1 MLTLHFNNTTLDV
14 QESDSSY
21 RYRSLMSKPQLVLKF
36 SLSEFVEIPVGAWC
50 EYQGVKYKLG
60 SPENIK
66 KNGTRNIEY
75 TLTLGTL
82 EDNMSLYKM
91 RNPVDKRLKWSMCAK
106 PHELV
111 EAIVWN
117 LNQRDGAGVWKVG
130 ECLDAAE
137 QTVEFNHTYVDAAL
151 QDVAN
156 KFETEWEINDYTI
169 SLHKVEYFK
178 DDPLPL
184 AYGKGNGFEPGVGRT
199 TQSDELPIKRL
210 YVQGG
215 DRNIDRSKYGSAE
228 LLLPKSHMLVYE
240 GRTYQSDAEGYSIE
254 RIDKVS
260 NAVKEDSLDCSEI
273 YPSREGTVSAVECID
288 AGKNFYD
295 IIDNSIP
302 ADLNFND
309 YVIEGE
315 TATIIFQKGMLA
327 GDDKQFEFKYNH
339 SERRFEL
346 VPQEIDGVTM
356 PNETFKP
363 AVGDTYAVFGIMLP
377 DAYICNN
384 ADKTGASWDM
394 FREAA
399 RKLYENED
407 QKFTFTG
414 TLQGLWAKK
423 NWLRVGGRLKVG
435 GYVLF
440 SDEQFAPDGLPIRI
454 TGIKEFLT
462 SPYAPVLEISNSVSG
477 KSVSSQLREIGQNEV
492 ATDNSIRNAVSY
504 TKRRFRDVRE
514 TMAMLEDS
522 ILDNF
527 TNSISPLTVQTM
539 MMLVGDESLQFRFV
553 ASKSDLTAASDGITY
568 DNAAKQLHIPHGFIQ
583 HMTLG
588 IGTISSSHADSEYKV
603 WEMNEYLSPYLDNG
617 DKKYYLYA
625 KVSRTDTAAKGD
637 FLLSDRA
644 IKMTDIA
651 GYYHLLVGILNSEYD
666 GERSYVSLYGFS
678 EVLPGRITTDKV
690 VSADGKNFMDFLNN
704 AFRIGNDKTYID
716 WNALIANVLSMRNAT
731 VQISNTAG
739 QTMIYFSGV
748 DGSGQLAKGN
758 ITWDKDGNLKAKG
771 GTFTNVKITGSLRNP
786 FSEANDS
793 FDVDYSD
800 NVVLLSSG
808 GGWMT
813 SYSLPWDLEQSGRRI
828 CIVNYRWGNTISSG
842 FASISAPAGKYFFE
856 NGISKSE
863 LQMSREVIEL
873 MGYGDN
879 KTFFGWIVLRR
890 INMMTTA
897 RYGRSLN
904 ILAQGIV
911 SGDSSGASISYKSF
925 DDGKLFV
932 SRLGEG
938 QYRVNVPSNWGLI
951 AGSYIVMATGK
962 GYSSGSSSAPI
973 KAAVIDLQSTFFDIN
988 PSDDESRNDG
998 SFIFQIINLN
1008 DWI

>member
-228 LLLPKSHMLVYE
+228 LLLPKSQTLVYE

-254 RIDKVS
+254 RIDKIS
-260 NAVKEDSLDCSEI
+260 DAVKEDSLDCSEI
-273 YPSREGTVSAVECID
+273 YPSREGTVSKVETMD
-288 AGKNFYD
+288 VGKNFYD

-302 ADLNFND
+302 AELNFND
-309 YVIEGE
+309 YIIEGE
-315 TATIIFQKGMLA
+315 TATISFQKGMLA

-363 AVGDTYAVFGIMLP
+363 AVGDTYAIFGIMLP

-384 ADKTGASWDM
+384 TDKTGASWDM

-407 QKFTFTG
+407 PKFTFTG

-440 SDEQFAPDGLPIRI
+440 TDEQFVPDGIAIRI
-454 TGIKEFLT
+454 TGIKEYLT

-522 ILDNF
+522 MLDNF
-527 TNSISPLTVQTM
+527 TNSINPLTVQTM

-553 ASKSDLTAASDGITY
+553 ASKTDLTAVNDGITY

-603 WEMNEYLSPYLDNG
+603 WEMSEYLSPYLDNG
-617 DKKYYLYA
+617 EKKYYLYA
-625 KVSRTDTAAKGD
+625 KVSRTDTTAKSD

-644 IKMTDIA
+644 IKMTDVA

-678 EVLPGRITTDKV
+678 EILPGRITTDKI
-690 VSADGKNFMDFLNN
+690 VSSDGKTYFDLLLGEIGGNIKFIASDGSLKDVADLERTDLDYLKEAFKDATTEIDGGVALSGFVGVRDALKNVIAALCGYNPTSEDDYPLIFAGAQQGNVEYYGWTSNSYTHIYTQSATPSNGDNCFDNKGSVVGTVTNIVGAQIFALSTTGETYQRNTGIDFTAKTPSAMEGNRAKFRVYKDGRCVSNYFETSGSYKTIYVPTYCPPLVFTTVLDVSENCYMDLTAGAQFGVLMETNDDYDGYNCSLYNSSRYPCAVVKGTKSSYTQVGVLSPGEMMDF
-704 AFRIGNDKTYID
+704 
-716 WNALIANVLSMRNAT
+716 V
-731 VQISNTAG
+731 
-739 QTMIYFSGV
+739 
-748 DGSGQLAKGN
+748 N
-758 ITWDKDGNLKAKG
+758 IKG
-771 GTFTNVKITGSLRNP
+771 GWVLKNFTR
-786 FSEANDS
+786 
-793 FDVDYSD
+793 YS
-800 NVVLLSSG
+800 
-808 GGWMT
+808 T
-813 SYSLPWDLEQSGRRI
+813 KE
-828 CIVNYRWGNTISSG
+828 
-842 FASISAPAGKYFFE
+842 
-856 NGISKSE
+856 
-863 LQMSREVIEL
+863 
-873 MGYGDN
+873 
-879 KTFFGWIVLRR
+879 
-890 INMMTTA
+890 
-897 RYGRSLN
+897 
-904 ILAQGIV
+904 
-911 SGDSSGASISYKSF
+911 
-925 DDGKLFV
+925 
-932 SRLGEG
+932 
-938 QYRVNVPSNWGLI
+938 
-951 AGSYIVMATGK
+951 
-962 GYSSGSSSAPI
+962 
-973 KAAVIDLQSTFFDIN
+973 
-988 PSDDESRNDG
+988 
-998 SFIFQIINLN
+998 
-1008 DWI
+1008 

>member
-178 DDPLPL
+178 DGPLPL

-228 LLLPKSHMLVYE
+228 LLLPKSQTLVYE
-240 GRTYQSDAEGYSIE
+240 GRIYQSDAEGYSIE

-260 NAVKEDSLDCSEI
+260 DAVKEDSLDCSEI
-273 YPSREGTVSAVECID
+273 YPSRVGTVSAVECID

-302 ADLNFND
+302 AELNFND

-356 PNETFKP
+356 PNETFSP
-363 AVGDTYAVFGIMLP
+363 AVGDTYAIFGIMLP
-377 DAYICNN
+377 DSYICNN
-384 ADKTGASWDM
+384 TDKTGASWDM

-407 QKFTFTG
+407 PKFTFTG

-440 SDEQFAPDGLPIRI
+440 TDEQFAPDGIPIRI

-522 ILDNF
+522 MLDNF
-527 TNSISPLTVQTM
+527 TNSINPLTVQTM

-553 ASKSDLTAASDGITY
+553 ASKTDLTAVGDGITY
-568 DNAAKQLHIPHGFIQ
+568 DNTAKQLHIPHGFIQ

-617 DKKYYLYA
+617 AKKYYLYA
-625 KVSRTDTAAKGD
+625 KVSRTDTTVKGD

-644 IKMTDIA
+644 IKMTDVA

-678 EVLPGRITTDKV
+678 EILPGRITTDKI
-690 VSADGKNFMDFLNN
+690 VSSDGKTYFDLLLGEIGGNIKFIASDGSLKDVADLERTDLDYLKEAFKDATTEIDGGVALSGFVGVRDALKNVIAALCGYNPTSEDDYPLIFAGAQQGNVEYYGWTSNSYTHIYTQSATPSNGDNCFDNKGSVVGTVTNIVGAQIFALSTTGETYQRNTGIDFTAKTPSAMEGNRAKFRVYKDGRCVSNYFETSGSYKTIYVPTYCPPLVFTTVLEVSENCYMDLTAGAQFGVLMETNDDYDGYNCSLYNSSRYPCTVVKGTKSSYTQVGALSPGEMMDF
-704 AFRIGNDKTYID
+704 
-716 WNALIANVLSMRNAT
+716 V
-731 VQISNTAG
+731 
-739 QTMIYFSGV
+739 
-748 DGSGQLAKGN
+748 N
-758 ITWDKDGNLKAKG
+758 IKG
-771 GTFTNVKITGSLRNP
+771 GWVLKNFTR
-786 FSEANDS
+786 
-793 FDVDYSD
+793 YS
-800 NVVLLSSG
+800 
-808 GGWMT
+808 T
-813 SYSLPWDLEQSGRRI
+813 KE
-828 CIVNYRWGNTISSG
+828 
-842 FASISAPAGKYFFE
+842 
-856 NGISKSE
+856 
-863 LQMSREVIEL
+863 
-873 MGYGDN
+873 
-879 KTFFGWIVLRR
+879 
-890 INMMTTA
+890 
-897 RYGRSLN
+897 
-904 ILAQGIV
+904 
-911 SGDSSGASISYKSF
+911 
-925 DDGKLFV
+925 
-932 SRLGEG
+932 
-938 QYRVNVPSNWGLI
+938 
-951 AGSYIVMATGK
+951 
-962 GYSSGSSSAPI
+962 
-973 KAAVIDLQSTFFDIN
+973 
-988 PSDDESRNDG
+988 
-998 SFIFQIINLN
+998 
-1008 DWI
+1008 

>member
-36 SLSEFVEIPVGAWC
+36 SLDQFVEIPVGAWC
-50 EYQGVKYKLG
+50 EYMGVKYTLG

-106 PHELV
+106 PHEFI

-130 ECLDAAE
+130 VCLDAAE

-151 QDVAN
+151 QDIAN
-156 KFETEWEINDYTI
+156 KFETEWEIDGYTI

-199 TQSDELPIKRL
+199 TQSDEQPIKRL

-228 LLLPKSHMLVYE
+228 LLLPKSQTLVYE
-240 GRTYQSDAEGYSIE
+240 GRTYGSDADGYSIE

-260 NAVKEDSLDCSEI
+260 DAVKEDSLDCSEI

-295 IIDNSIP
+295 IIDKSIP

-309 YVIEGE
+309 YIIEGE

-327 GDDKQFEFKYNH
+327 GNDRTFEFKYNH

-346 VPQEIDGVTM
+346 VPQEIDGITM

-363 AVGDTYAVFGIMLP
+363 AVGDTYAIFGIMLP

-414 TLQGLWAKK
+414 SLQKLWAKK

-440 SDEQFAPDGLPIRI
+440 SDEQFAPDGIAIRI

-462 SPYAPVLEISNSVSG
+462 SPYSPTLEISNSVSG
-477 KSVSSQLREIGQNEV
+477 KSLSSKLREIDQNEI
-492 ATDNSIRNAVSY
+492 ATDNSIRNALSF
-504 TKRRFRDVRE
+504 TKRRFRDVKE
-514 TMAMLEDS
+514 TMAMLES
-522 ILDNF
+522 SMLDGF
-527 TNSISPLTVQTM
+527 GESISPLTVQTM

-553 ASKSDLTAASDGITY
+553 ASKTDLSVVSDGITY
-568 DNAAKQLHIPHGFIQ
+568 DSEAKQLHIPHGFIQ

-588 IGTISSSHADSEYKV
+588 INTISSSHADTEYKI
-603 WEMNEYLSPYLDNG
+603 WEMNEYLSPYLDKG
-617 DKKYYLYA
+617 EKKYYLYA
-625 KVSRTDTAAKGD
+625 KVSRSNTEAKGD

-644 IKMTDIA
+644 IKMTDVA
-651 GYYHLLVGILNSEYD
+651 GYYHLLIGILNSEYD
-666 GERSYVSLYGFS
+666 GERSYVSLYGFT
-678 EVLPGRITTDKV
+678 EILPGRITTDKI
-690 VSADGKNFMDFLNN
+690 VSADGKSFIDLLKN
-704 AFRIGNDKTYID
+704 AVRIGKDGIYID
-716 WNALIANVLSMRNAT
+716 WNNEELATLIMSNATIKERLKVIGEALIA
-731 VQISNTAG
+731 G
-739 QTMIYFSGV
+739 FYFSDEV
-748 DGSGQLAKGN
+748 IKSTMKSGNDPAMYLNGKTGK
-758 ITWDKDGNLKAKG
+758 IHLKSTSTG
-771 GTFTNVKITGSLRNP
+771 G
-786 FSEANDS
+786 
-793 FDVDYSD
+793 DYSLD
-800 NVVLLSSG
+800 
-808 GGWMT
+808 
-813 SYSLPWDLEQSGRRI
+813 
-828 CIVNYRWGNTISSG
+828 
-842 FASISAPAGKYFFE
+842 
-856 NGISKSE
+856 
-863 LQMSREVIEL
+863 
-873 MGYGDN
+873 
-879 KTFFGWIVLRR
+879 
-890 INMMTTA
+890 
-897 RYGRSLN
+897 
-904 ILAQGIV
+904 
-911 SGDSSGASISYKSF
+911 
-925 DDGKLFV
+925 
-932 SRLGEG
+932 
-938 QYRVNVPSNWGLI
+938 
-951 AGSYIVMATGK
+951 
-962 GYSSGSSSAPI
+962 
-973 KAAVIDLQSTFFDIN
+973 
-988 PSDDESRNDG
+988 NDG
-998 SFIFQIINLN
+998 SEIDIDASAGEVSARNRNGVAYLSASGVFCNNAKTNALPASTGYTHYGAVVGLGLGDVNNDWEFDKESTIIAGVYGRASNSGNAPAYGGYFWDLLAAGLIFRPKYIGDAGTYYLSDGYTQCLGLSNSGKTATVYLPTGEMEGKVIFAKSIGQGGMRFRARSGQFIFDDISANDYYDVPEGWEAKFTFATFYLN
-1008 DWI
+1008 SVKKEAWLVSRWKF

>member
-228 LLLPKSHMLVYE
+228 LLLPKSQTLVYE

-254 RIDKVS
+254 RIDKIS
-260 NAVKEDSLDCSEI
+260 DAVKEDSLDCSEI
-273 YPSREGTVSAVECID
+273 YPSREGTVSKVETMD
-288 AGKNFYD
+288 VGKNFYD

-302 ADLNFND
+302 AELNFND
-309 YVIEGE
+309 YIIEGE
-315 TATIIFQKGMLA
+315 TATISFQKGMLA

-363 AVGDTYAVFGIMLP
+363 AVGDTYAIFGIMLP

-384 ADKTGASWDM
+384 TDKTGASWDM

-407 QKFTFTG
+407 PKFTFTG

-440 SDEQFAPDGLPIRI
+440 TDEQFVPDGIAIRI
-454 TGIKEFLT
+454 TGIKEYLT

-522 ILDNF
+522 MLDNF
-527 TNSISPLTVQTM
+527 TNSINPLTVQTM
-539 MMLVGDESLQFRFV
+539 MMLIGDESLQFRFV
-553 ASKSDLTAASDGITY
+553 ASKTDLTAVGDGITY
-568 DNAAKQLHIPHGFIQ
+568 DNTAKQLHIPHGFIQ

-617 DKKYYLYA
+617 AKKYYLYA
-625 KVSRTDTAAKGD
+625 KVSRTDTTVKGD

-644 IKMTDIA
+644 IKMTDVA

-678 EVLPGRITTDKV
+678 EILPGRITTDKI
-690 VSADGKNFMDFLNN
+690 VSSDGKTYFDLLLGEIGGNIKFIASDGSLKDVADLERTDLDYLKEAFKDATTEIDGGVALSGFVGVRDALKNVIAALCGYNPTSEDDYPLIFAGAQQGNVEYYGWTSNSYTHIYTQSATPSNGDNCFDNKGSVVGTVTNIVGAQIFALSTTGETYQRNTGIDFTAKTPSAMEGNRAKFRVYKDGRCVSNYFETSGSYKTIYVPTDCPPLVFTTVLEVSENCYMDLTAGAQFGVLMETNDDYDGYNCSLYNSSRYPCMVVKGTKSSYTQVGALSPGEMMDF
-704 AFRIGNDKTYID
+704 
-716 WNALIANVLSMRNAT
+716 V
-731 VQISNTAG
+731 
-739 QTMIYFSGV
+739 
-748 DGSGQLAKGN
+748 N
-758 ITWDKDGNLKAKG
+758 IKG
-771 GTFTNVKITGSLRNP
+771 GWVLKNFTR
-786 FSEANDS
+786 
-793 FDVDYSD
+793 YS
-800 NVVLLSSG
+800 
-808 GGWMT
+808 T
-813 SYSLPWDLEQSGRRI
+813 KE
-828 CIVNYRWGNTISSG
+828 
-842 FASISAPAGKYFFE
+842 
-856 NGISKSE
+856 
-863 LQMSREVIEL
+863 
-873 MGYGDN
+873 
-879 KTFFGWIVLRR
+879 
-890 INMMTTA
+890 
-897 RYGRSLN
+897 
-904 ILAQGIV
+904 
-911 SGDSSGASISYKSF
+911 
-925 DDGKLFV
+925 
-932 SRLGEG
+932 
-938 QYRVNVPSNWGLI
+938 
-951 AGSYIVMATGK
+951 
-962 GYSSGSSSAPI
+962 
-973 KAAVIDLQSTFFDIN
+973 
-988 PSDDESRNDG
+988 
-998 SFIFQIINLN
+998 
-1008 DWI
+1008 

>member
-178 DDPLPL
+178 NDPLSL

-228 LLLPKSHMLVYE
+228 LLLPKSQTLVYE
-240 GRTYQSDAEGYSIE
+240 GRTYRSDAEGYSIE

-260 NAVKEDSLDCSEI
+260 EAVKEDSLDCSEI
-273 YPSREGTVSAVECID
+273 YPSRVGTVSAVECID

-302 ADLNFND
+302 AELNFND

-315 TATIIFQKGMLA
+315 TATISFQKGMLA

-377 DAYICNN
+377 DSYICNN

-440 SDEQFAPDGLPIRI
+440 TDEQFAPDGIPIRI
-454 TGIKEFLT
+454 TGIKDFLT

-504 TKRRFRDVRE
+504 TKRRFRDVKE

-522 ILDNF
+522 MLDNF
-527 TNSISPLTVQTM
+527 TNSINPLTVQTM

-553 ASKSDLTAASDGITY
+553 ASKTNLTAVGDGITY
-568 DNAAKQLHIPHGFIQ
+568 DNTAKQLHIPHGFIQ

-617 DKKYYLYA
+617 AKKYYLYA
-625 KVSRTDTAAKGD
+625 KVSRTDTTVKGD

-644 IKMTDIA
+644 IKMTDVA

-678 EVLPGRITTDKV
+678 EILPGRITTDKI
-690 VSADGKNFMDFLNN
+690 VSSDGKTYFDLLLGEIGGNIKFIASDGSLKDVADLERTDLDYLKEAFKDATTEIDGGVALSGFVGVRDALKNVIAALCGYNPTSEDDYPLIFAGAQQGNVEYYGWTSNSYTHIYTQSATPSNGDNCFDNKGSVVGTVTNIVGAQIFALSTTGETYQRNTGIDFTAKTPSAMEGNRAKFRVYKDGRCVSNYFETSGSYKTIYVPTYCPPLVFTTVLEVSENCYMDL
-704 AFRIGNDKTYID
+704 
-716 WNALIANVLSMRNAT
+716 
-731 VQISNTAG
+731 TAG
-739 QTMIYFSGV
+739 AQFGV
-748 DGSGQLAKGN
+748 LMETNDDYDGYNCSLYNSSRYPCTVVKGTKSSYTQVGALSPGEMMDLVN
-758 ITWDKDGNLKAKG
+758 IKG
-771 GTFTNVKITGSLRNP
+771 GWVLKNFTR
-786 FSEANDS
+786 
-793 FDVDYSD
+793 YS
-800 NVVLLSSG
+800 
-808 GGWMT
+808 T
-813 SYSLPWDLEQSGRRI
+813 KE
-828 CIVNYRWGNTISSG
+828 
-842 FASISAPAGKYFFE
+842 
-856 NGISKSE
+856 
-863 LQMSREVIEL
+863 
-873 MGYGDN
+873 
-879 KTFFGWIVLRR
+879 
-890 INMMTTA
+890 
-897 RYGRSLN
+897 
-904 ILAQGIV
+904 
-911 SGDSSGASISYKSF
+911 
-925 DDGKLFV
+925 
-932 SRLGEG
+932 
-938 QYRVNVPSNWGLI
+938 
-951 AGSYIVMATGK
+951 
-962 GYSSGSSSAPI
+962 
-973 KAAVIDLQSTFFDIN
+973 
-988 PSDDESRNDG
+988 
-998 SFIFQIINLN
+998 
-1008 DWI
+1008 

>member
-228 LLLPKSHMLVYE
+228 LLLPKSQTLVYE
-240 GRTYQSDAEGYSIE
+240 GRIYQSDAEGYSIE

-260 NAVKEDSLDCSEI
+260 DAVKEDSLDCSEI
-273 YPSREGTVSAVECID
+273 YPSRVGTVSAVECID

-302 ADLNFND
+302 AELNFND

-346 VPQEIDGVTM
+346 VPQKIDGVTM
-356 PNETFKP
+356 PNETFSP
-363 AVGDTYAVFGIMLP
+363 AVGDTYAIFGIMLP
-377 DAYICNN
+377 DSYICNN
-384 ADKTGASWDM
+384 TDKTGASWDM

-407 QKFTFTG
+407 PKFTFTG

-440 SDEQFAPDGLPIRI
+440 TDEQFAPDGIPIRI

-522 ILDNF
+522 MLDNF
-527 TNSISPLTVQTM
+527 TNSINPLTVQTM

-553 ASKSDLTAASDGITY
+553 ASKTDLTAVGDGITY
-568 DNAAKQLHIPHGFIQ
+568 DNTAKQLHIPHGFIQ

-617 DKKYYLYA
+617 AKKYYLYA
-625 KVSRTDTAAKGD
+625 KVSRTDTTVKGD

-644 IKMTDIA
+644 IKMTDVA

-678 EVLPGRITTDKV
+678 EILPGRITTDKI
-690 VSADGKNFMDFLNN
+690 VSSDGKTYFDLLLGEIGGNIKFIASDGSLKDVADLERTDLDYLKEAFKDATTEIDGGVALSGFVGVRDALKNVIAALCGYNPTSEDDYPLIFAGARQGNVEYYGWTSNSYTHIYTQSATPSNGDNCFDNKGSVVGTVTNIVGAQIFALSTTGETYQRNTGIDFTAKTPSAMEGNRAKFRVYKDGRCVSNYFETSGSYKTIYVPTYCPPLVFTTVLEVSENCYMDLTAGAQFGVLMETNDDYDGYNCSLYNSSRYPCTVVKGTKSSYTQVGALSPGEMMDF
-704 AFRIGNDKTYID
+704 
-716 WNALIANVLSMRNAT
+716 V
-731 VQISNTAG
+731 
-739 QTMIYFSGV
+739 
-748 DGSGQLAKGN
+748 N
-758 ITWDKDGNLKAKG
+758 IKG
-771 GTFTNVKITGSLRNP
+771 GWVLKNFTR
-786 FSEANDS
+786 
-793 FDVDYSD
+793 YS
-800 NVVLLSSG
+800 
-808 GGWMT
+808 T
-813 SYSLPWDLEQSGRRI
+813 KE
-828 CIVNYRWGNTISSG
+828 
-842 FASISAPAGKYFFE
+842 
-856 NGISKSE
+856 
-863 LQMSREVIEL
+863 
-873 MGYGDN
+873 
-879 KTFFGWIVLRR
+879 
-890 INMMTTA
+890 
-897 RYGRSLN
+897 
-904 ILAQGIV
+904 
-911 SGDSSGASISYKSF
+911 
-925 DDGKLFV
+925 
-932 SRLGEG
+932 
-938 QYRVNVPSNWGLI
+938 
-951 AGSYIVMATGK
+951 
-962 GYSSGSSSAPI
+962 
-973 KAAVIDLQSTFFDIN
+973 
-988 PSDDESRNDG
+988 
-998 SFIFQIINLN
+998 
-1008 DWI
+1008 

>member
-228 LLLPKSHMLVYE
+228 LLLPKSQTLVYE
-240 GRTYQSDAEGYSIE
+240 GRIYQSDAEGYSIE

-260 NAVKEDSLDCSEI
+260 DAVKEDSLDCSEI
-273 YPSREGTVSAVECID
+273 YPSRVGTVSAVECID

-302 ADLNFND
+302 AELNFND

-356 PNETFKP
+356 PNETFSP
-363 AVGDTYAVFGIMLP
+363 AVGDTYAIFGIMLP
-377 DAYICNN
+377 DSYICNN
-384 ADKTGASWDM
+384 TDKTGASWDM

-440 SDEQFAPDGLPIRI
+440 TDEQFAPDGIPIRI

-504 TKRRFRDVRE
+504 TKRRFRDVKE

-522 ILDNF
+522 MLDNF
-527 TNSISPLTVQTM
+527 TNSINPLTVQTM

-553 ASKSDLTAASDGITY
+553 ASKTDLTAVGDGITY
-568 DNAAKQLHIPHGFIQ
+568 DNTAKQLHIPHGFIQ

-617 DKKYYLYA
+617 AKKYYLYA
-625 KVSRTDTAAKGD
+625 KVSRTDTTVKGD

-644 IKMTDIA
+644 IKMTDVA

-678 EVLPGRITTDKV
+678 EILPGRITTDKI
-690 VSADGKNFMDFLNN
+690 VSSDGKTYFDLLLGEIGGNIKFIASDGSLKDVADLERTDLDYLKEAFKDATTEIDGGVALSGFVGVRDALKNVIAALCGYNPTSEDDYPLIFAGAQQGNVEYYGWTSNIYTHIYTQSATPSNGDNCFDNKGSVVGTVTNIVGAQIFALSTTGETYQRNTGIDFTAKTPSAMEGNRAKFRVYKDGRCVSNYFETSGSYKTIYVPTYCPPLVFTTVLEVSENCYMGLTSGAHFGVLMETNDDYDGYNCSLYNSSRYPCTVVKGTKSSYTQVGALSPGEMMDF
-704 AFRIGNDKTYID
+704 
-716 WNALIANVLSMRNAT
+716 V
-731 VQISNTAG
+731 
-739 QTMIYFSGV
+739 
-748 DGSGQLAKGN
+748 N
-758 ITWDKDGNLKAKG
+758 IKG
-771 GTFTNVKITGSLRNP
+771 GWVLKNFTR
-786 FSEANDS
+786 
-793 FDVDYSD
+793 YS
-800 NVVLLSSG
+800 
-808 GGWMT
+808 T
-813 SYSLPWDLEQSGRRI
+813 KE
-828 CIVNYRWGNTISSG
+828 
-842 FASISAPAGKYFFE
+842 
-856 NGISKSE
+856 
-863 LQMSREVIEL
+863 
-873 MGYGDN
+873 
-879 KTFFGWIVLRR
+879 
-890 INMMTTA
+890 
-897 RYGRSLN
+897 
-904 ILAQGIV
+904 
-911 SGDSSGASISYKSF
+911 
-925 DDGKLFV
+925 
-932 SRLGEG
+932 
-938 QYRVNVPSNWGLI
+938 
-951 AGSYIVMATGK
+951 
-962 GYSSGSSSAPI
+962 
-973 KAAVIDLQSTFFDIN
+973 
-988 PSDDESRNDG
+988 
-998 SFIFQIINLN
+998 
-1008 DWI
+1008 

>member
-228 LLLPKSHMLVYE
+228 LLLPKSQTLVYE
-240 GRTYQSDAEGYSIE
+240 GRIYQSDAEGYSIE

-260 NAVKEDSLDCSEI
+260 DAVKEDSLDCSEI
-273 YPSREGTVSAVECID
+273 YPSRVGTVSAVECID

-302 ADLNFND
+302 AELNFND

-356 PNETFKP
+356 PNETFSP
-363 AVGDTYAVFGIMLP
+363 AVGDTYAIFGIMLP
-377 DAYICNN
+377 DSYICNN
-384 ADKTGASWDM
+384 TDKTGASWDM

-407 QKFTFTG
+407 PKFTFTG

-440 SDEQFAPDGLPIRI
+440 TDEQFAPDGIPIRI

-522 ILDNF
+522 MLDNF
-527 TNSISPLTVQTM
+527 TNSINPLTVQTM

-553 ASKSDLTAASDGITY
+553 ASKTDLTAVGDSITY
-568 DNAAKQLHIPHGFIQ
+568 DNTAKQLHIPHGFIQ

-617 DKKYYLYA
+617 AKKYYLYA
-625 KVSRTDTAAKGD
+625 KVSRTDTTVKGD

-644 IKMTDIA
+644 IKMTDVA

-678 EVLPGRITTDKV
+678 EILPGRITTDKI
-690 VSADGKNFMDFLNN
+690 VSSDGKTYFDLLLGEIGGNIKFIASDGSLKDVADLERTDLDYLKEAFKDATTEIDGGVALSGFVGVRDALKNVIAALCGYNPTSEDDYPLIFAGAQQGNVEYYGWTSNSYTHIYTQSATPSNGDNCFDNKGSVVGTVTNIVGAQIFALSTTGETYQRNTGIDFTAKTPSAMEGNRAKFRVYKDGRCVSNYFETSGSYKTIYVPTYCPPLVFTTVLEVSENCYMDLTSGAQFGVLMETNDDYDGYNCSLYNSSRYPCTVVKGTKSSYTQVGALSPGEMMDF
-704 AFRIGNDKTYID
+704 
-716 WNALIANVLSMRNAT
+716 V
-731 VQISNTAG
+731 
-739 QTMIYFSGV
+739 
-748 DGSGQLAKGN
+748 N
-758 ITWDKDGNLKAKG
+758 IKG
-771 GTFTNVKITGSLRNP
+771 GWVLKNFTR
-786 FSEANDS
+786 
-793 FDVDYSD
+793 YS
-800 NVVLLSSG
+800 
-808 GGWMT
+808 T
-813 SYSLPWDLEQSGRRI
+813 KE
-828 CIVNYRWGNTISSG
+828 
-842 FASISAPAGKYFFE
+842 
-856 NGISKSE
+856 
-863 LQMSREVIEL
+863 
-873 MGYGDN
+873 
-879 KTFFGWIVLRR
+879 
-890 INMMTTA
+890 
-897 RYGRSLN
+897 
-904 ILAQGIV
+904 
-911 SGDSSGASISYKSF
+911 
-925 DDGKLFV
+925 
-932 SRLGEG
+932 
-938 QYRVNVPSNWGLI
+938 
-951 AGSYIVMATGK
+951 
-962 GYSSGSSSAPI
+962 
-973 KAAVIDLQSTFFDIN
+973 
-988 PSDDESRNDG
+988 
-998 SFIFQIINLN
+998 
-1008 DWI
+1008 

>member
-228 LLLPKSHMLVYE
+228 LLLPKSQTLVYE

-254 RIDKVS
+254 RIDKIS
-260 NAVKEDSLDCSEI
+260 DAVKEDSLDCSEI
-273 YPSREGTVSAVECID
+273 YPSREGTVSKVETMD
-288 AGKNFYD
+288 VGKNFYD

-302 ADLNFND
+302 AELNFND
-309 YVIEGE
+309 YIIEGE
-315 TATIIFQKGMLA
+315 TATISFQKGMLA

-363 AVGDTYAVFGIMLP
+363 AVGDTYAIFGIMLP

-384 ADKTGASWDM
+384 TDKTGASWDM

-407 QKFTFTG
+407 PKFTFTG

-440 SDEQFAPDGLPIRI
+440 TDEQFVPDGIAIRI
-454 TGIKEFLT
+454 TGIKEYLT

-522 ILDNF
+522 MLDNF
-527 TNSISPLTVQTM
+527 TNSINPLTVQTM

-553 ASKSDLTAASDGITY
+553 ASKTDLTAVNDGITY

-617 DKKYYLYA
+617 AKKYYLYA
-625 KVSRTDTAAKGD
+625 KVSRTDTAVKGD

-644 IKMTDIA
+644 IKMNDVA

-678 EVLPGRITTDKV
+678 EILPGRITTDKI
-690 VSADGKNFMDFLNN
+690 VSSDGKTYFDLLLGEIGGNIKFIASDGSLKDVADLERTDLGYLKEAFKDATTEIDGGVALSGFVGVRDALKNVIAALCGYNPTSEDDYPLIFAGAQQGNVEYYGWTSNSYTHIYTQSATPSNGDNCFDNKGSVVGTVTNIVGAQIFALSTTGETYQRNTGIDFTAKTPSAMEGNRAKFRVYKDGRCVSNYFETSGSYKTIYVPTYCPPLVFTTVLEVSENCYMDLTAGAQFGVLMET
-704 AFRIGNDKTYID
+704 NDDYDGYNCSLYNSSRYPCTVVKGTKSSYTQVG
-716 WNALIANVLSMRNAT
+716 VLSPGEMMDL
-731 VQISNTAG
+731 V
-739 QTMIYFSGV
+739 
-748 DGSGQLAKGN
+748 N
-758 ITWDKDGNLKAKG
+758 IKG
-771 GTFTNVKITGSLRNP
+771 GWVLKNFTR
-786 FSEANDS
+786 
-793 FDVDYSD
+793 YS
-800 NVVLLSSG
+800 
-808 GGWMT
+808 T
-813 SYSLPWDLEQSGRRI
+813 KE
-828 CIVNYRWGNTISSG
+828 
-842 FASISAPAGKYFFE
+842 
-856 NGISKSE
+856 
-863 LQMSREVIEL
+863 
-873 MGYGDN
+873 
-879 KTFFGWIVLRR
+879 
-890 INMMTTA
+890 
-897 RYGRSLN
+897 
-904 ILAQGIV
+904 
-911 SGDSSGASISYKSF
+911 
-925 DDGKLFV
+925 
-932 SRLGEG
+932 
-938 QYRVNVPSNWGLI
+938 
-951 AGSYIVMATGK
+951 
-962 GYSSGSSSAPI
+962 
-973 KAAVIDLQSTFFDIN
+973 
-988 PSDDESRNDG
+988 
-998 SFIFQIINLN
+998 
-1008 DWI
+1008 

>member
-50 EYQGVKYKLG
+50 EYQGVTYKLG

-228 LLLPKSHMLVYE
+228 LLLPKSQMLVYE

-260 NAVKEDSLDCSEI
+260 DAVKEDSLDCSEI

-384 ADKTGASWDM
+384 VDKTGASWDM

-440 SDEQFAPDGLPIRI
+440 TDEQFAPDGLPIRI

-522 ILDNF
+522 MLDNF

-553 ASKSDLTAASDGITY
+553 ASKTDLTAVSDGITY

-617 DKKYYLYA
+617 EKKYYLYA

-644 IKMTDIA
+644 IKITDVA
-651 GYYHLLVGILNSEYD
+651 GYYHLLIGILNSEYD

-678 EVLPGRITTDKV
+678 EILPGRITTDKI
-690 VSADGKNFMDFLNN
+690 VSTDGKTYFDLLLGEIGGNIKFIASDGSLKDVAELERTDLDYLKEAFKDATTEIDGGVALSGFVGVRDALRNVVAALAGYNPTSEDDYPLIFAGATPGSVEYYGWTSDNYTHVYTKSATPSNGDSCFDNQGAIMGTVTNIAGAQIFALSTTGETYQRNTGIDF
-704 AFRIGNDKTYID
+704 
-716 WNALIANVLSMRNAT
+716 T
-731 VQISNTAG
+731 VQTPSSMEGNR
-739 QTMIYFSGV
+739 
-748 DGSGQLAKGN
+748 AKYRVY
-758 ITWDKDGNLKAKG
+758 KDGRCVADYFETSGSYKTKY
-771 GTFTNVKITGSLRNP
+771 VITVCPPLVYTTVLEV
-786 FSEANDS
+786 SENCYMALQAGAQFGILMETDEDHDGYNCAL
-793 FDVDYSD
+793 Y
-800 NVVLLSSG
+800 N
-808 GGWMT
+808 
-813 SYSLPWDLEQSGRRI
+813 
-828 CIVNYRWGNTISSG
+828 ISSYPCTVIKG
-842 FASISAPAGKYFFE
+842 TKSSYTQV
-856 NGISKSE
+856 GILSPG
-863 LQMSREVIEL
+863 EL
-873 MGYGDN
+873 MEFVNIMGA
-879 KTFFGWIVLRR
+879 WVLK
-890 INMMTTA
+890 NFT
-897 RYGRSLN
+897 RYS
-904 ILAQGIV
+904 
-911 SGDSSGASISYKSF
+911 
-925 DDGKLFV
+925 
-932 SRLGEG
+932 
-938 QYRVNVPSNWGLI
+938 
-951 AGSYIVMATGK
+951 T
-962 GYSSGSSSAPI
+962 
-973 KAAVIDLQSTFFDIN
+973 KA
-988 PSDDESRNDG
+988 ES
-998 SFIFQIINLN
+998 
-1008 DWI
+1008 

>member
-228 LLLPKSHMLVYE
+228 LLLPKSQTLVYE
-240 GRTYQSDAEGYSIE
+240 GRIYQSDAEGYSIE

-260 NAVKEDSLDCSEI
+260 DAVKEDSLDCSEI
-273 YPSREGTVSAVECID
+273 YPSRVGTVSAVECID

-302 ADLNFND
+302 AELNFND

-356 PNETFKP
+356 PNETFSP
-363 AVGDTYAVFGIMLP
+363 AVGDTYAIFGIMLP
-377 DAYICNN
+377 DSYICNN
-384 ADKTGASWDM
+384 TDKTGASWDM

-440 SDEQFAPDGLPIRI
+440 TDEQFAPDGIPIRI

-504 TKRRFRDVRE
+504 TKRRFRDVKE

-522 ILDNF
+522 MLDNF
-527 TNSISPLTVQTM
+527 TNSINPLTVQTM

-553 ASKSDLTAASDGITY
+553 ASKTDLTAVGDGITY
-568 DNAAKQLHIPHGFIQ
+568 DNTAKQLHIPHGFIQ

-617 DKKYYLYA
+617 AKKYYLYA
-625 KVSRTDTAAKGD
+625 KVSRTDTTVKGD

-644 IKMTDIA
+644 IKMTDVA

-678 EVLPGRITTDKV
+678 EILPGRITTDKI
-690 VSADGKNFMDFLNN
+690 VSSDGKTYFDLLLGEIGGNIKFIASDGSLKDVADLERTDLDYLKEAFKDETTEIDGGVALSGFVGVRDALKNVIAALCGYNPTSEDDYPLIFAGAQQGNVEYYGWISNSYTHIYTQSATPSNGDNCFDNKGSVVGTVTNIVGAQIFALSTTGETYQRNTGIDFTAKTPSAMEGNRAKFRVYKDGRCVSNYFETSGSYKTIYVPTYCPPLVFTTVLEVSENCYMDLTSGAQFGVLMETNDDYDGYNCSLYNSSRYPCTVVKGTKSSYTQVGALSPGEMMDF
-704 AFRIGNDKTYID
+704 
-716 WNALIANVLSMRNAT
+716 V
-731 VQISNTAG
+731 
-739 QTMIYFSGV
+739 
-748 DGSGQLAKGN
+748 N
-758 ITWDKDGNLKAKG
+758 IKG
-771 GTFTNVKITGSLRNP
+771 GWVLKNFTR
-786 FSEANDS
+786 
-793 FDVDYSD
+793 YS
-800 NVVLLSSG
+800 
-808 GGWMT
+808 T
-813 SYSLPWDLEQSGRRI
+813 KE
-828 CIVNYRWGNTISSG
+828 
-842 FASISAPAGKYFFE
+842 
-856 NGISKSE
+856 
-863 LQMSREVIEL
+863 
-873 MGYGDN
+873 
-879 KTFFGWIVLRR
+879 
-890 INMMTTA
+890 
-897 RYGRSLN
+897 
-904 ILAQGIV
+904 
-911 SGDSSGASISYKSF
+911 
-925 DDGKLFV
+925 
-932 SRLGEG
+932 
-938 QYRVNVPSNWGLI
+938 
-951 AGSYIVMATGK
+951 
-962 GYSSGSSSAPI
+962 
-973 KAAVIDLQSTFFDIN
+973 
-988 PSDDESRNDG
+988 
-998 SFIFQIINLN
+998 
-1008 DWI
+1008 

>member
-151 QDVAN
+151 QDGAN

-228 LLLPKSHMLVYE
+228 LLLPKSQTLVYE
-240 GRTYQSDAEGYSIE
+240 GRIYQSDAEGYSIE

-260 NAVKEDSLDCSEI
+260 DAVKEDSLDCSEI
-273 YPSREGTVSAVECID
+273 YPSRVGTVSAVECID

-302 ADLNFND
+302 AELNFND

-346 VPQEIDGVTM
+346 VPQKIDGVTM
-356 PNETFKP
+356 PNETFSP
-363 AVGDTYAVFGIMLP
+363 AVGDTYAIFGIMLP
-377 DAYICNN
+377 DSYICNN
-384 ADKTGASWDM
+384 TDKTGASWDM

-407 QKFTFTG
+407 PKFTFTG

-440 SDEQFAPDGLPIRI
+440 TDEQFAPDGIPIRI

-522 ILDNF
+522 MLDNF
-527 TNSISPLTVQTM
+527 TNSINPLTVQTM

-553 ASKSDLTAASDGITY
+553 ASKTDLTAVGDGITY
-568 DNAAKQLHIPHGFIQ
+568 DNTAKQLHIPHGFIQ

-617 DKKYYLYA
+617 AKKYYLYA
-625 KVSRTDTAAKGD
+625 KVSRTDTTVKGD

-644 IKMTDIA
+644 IKMTDVA

-678 EVLPGRITTDKV
+678 EILPGRITTDKI
-690 VSADGKNFMDFLNN
+690 VSSDGKTYFDLLLGEIGGNIKFIASDGSLKDVADLERTDLDYLKEAFKDATTEIDGGVALSGFVGVRDALKNVIAALCGYNPTSEDDYPLIFAGARQGNVEYYGWTSNSYTHIYTQSATPSNGDNCFDNKGSVVGTVTNIVGAQIFALSTTGETYQRNTGIDFTAKTPSAMEGNRAKFRVYKDGRCVSNYFETSGSYKTIYVPTYCPPLVFTTVLEVSENCYMDLTAGAQFGVLMETNDDYDGYNCSLYNSSRYPCTVVKGTKSSYTQVGALSPGEMMDF
-704 AFRIGNDKTYID
+704 
-716 WNALIANVLSMRNAT
+716 V
-731 VQISNTAG
+731 
-739 QTMIYFSGV
+739 
-748 DGSGQLAKGN
+748 N
-758 ITWDKDGNLKAKG
+758 IKG
-771 GTFTNVKITGSLRNP
+771 GWVLKNFTR
-786 FSEANDS
+786 
-793 FDVDYSD
+793 YS
-800 NVVLLSSG
+800 
-808 GGWMT
+808 T
-813 SYSLPWDLEQSGRRI
+813 KE
-828 CIVNYRWGNTISSG
+828 
-842 FASISAPAGKYFFE
+842 
-856 NGISKSE
+856 
-863 LQMSREVIEL
+863 
-873 MGYGDN
+873 
-879 KTFFGWIVLRR
+879 
-890 INMMTTA
+890 
-897 RYGRSLN
+897 
-904 ILAQGIV
+904 
-911 SGDSSGASISYKSF
+911 
-925 DDGKLFV
+925 
-932 SRLGEG
+932 
-938 QYRVNVPSNWGLI
+938 
-951 AGSYIVMATGK
+951 
-962 GYSSGSSSAPI
+962 
-973 KAAVIDLQSTFFDIN
+973 
-988 PSDDESRNDG
+988 
-998 SFIFQIINLN
+998 
-1008 DWI
+1008 

>member
-228 LLLPKSHMLVYE
+228 LLLPKSQTLVYE
-240 GRTYQSDAEGYSIE
+240 GRIYQSDAEGYSIE

-260 NAVKEDSLDCSEI
+260 DAVKEDSLDCSEI
-273 YPSREGTVSAVECID
+273 YPSRVGTVSAVECID

-302 ADLNFND
+302 AELNFND

-356 PNETFKP
+356 PNETFSP
-363 AVGDTYAVFGIMLP
+363 AVGDTYAIFGIMLP
-377 DAYICNN
+377 DSYICNN
-384 ADKTGASWDM
+384 TDKTGASWDM

-440 SDEQFAPDGLPIRI
+440 TDEQFAPDGIPIRI

-504 TKRRFRDVRE
+504 TKRRFRDVKE

-522 ILDNF
+522 MLDNF
-527 TNSISPLTVQTM
+527 TNSINPLTVQTM

-553 ASKSDLTAASDGITY
+553 ASKTDLTAVGDGITY
-568 DNAAKQLHIPHGFIQ
+568 DNTAKQLHIPHGFIQ

-617 DKKYYLYA
+617 AKKYYLYA
-625 KVSRTDTAAKGD
+625 KVSRTDTAVKGD

-644 IKMTDIA
+644 IKMNDVA

-678 EVLPGRITTDKV
+678 EILPGRITTDKI
-690 VSADGKNFMDFLNN
+690 VSSDGKTYFDLLLGE
-704 AFRIGNDKTYID
+704 IGGNIKF
-716 WNALIANVLSMRNAT
+716 IAS
-731 VQISNTAG
+731 
-739 QTMIYFSGV
+739 
-748 DGSGQLAKGN
+748 DGSLKDVADLERTDLDYLKEAFKDATTEIDGGVALSGFVGVRDALKNVIAALCGYNPTSEDDYPLIFAGAQQGNVEYYGWTSNSYTHIYTQSATPSNGDNCFDNKGSVVGTVTNIVGAQIFALSTTGETYQRNTGIDFTAKTPSAMEGN
-758 ITWDKDGNLKAKG
+758 RAKFRVYKDGRCVSNYFETSGSYKTIYVPTYCPPLVFTTVLEVSENCYMDLTSGAQFGVLMETNDDYDGYNCSLYNSSRYPCTVVKGTKSSYTQVGALSPGEMMDLVNIKG
-771 GTFTNVKITGSLRNP
+771 GWVLKNFTR
-786 FSEANDS
+786 
-793 FDVDYSD
+793 YS
-800 NVVLLSSG
+800 
-808 GGWMT
+808 T
-813 SYSLPWDLEQSGRRI
+813 KE
-828 CIVNYRWGNTISSG
+828 
-842 FASISAPAGKYFFE
+842 
-856 NGISKSE
+856 
-863 LQMSREVIEL
+863 
-873 MGYGDN
+873 
-879 KTFFGWIVLRR
+879 
-890 INMMTTA
+890 
-897 RYGRSLN
+897 
-904 ILAQGIV
+904 
-911 SGDSSGASISYKSF
+911 
-925 DDGKLFV
+925 
-932 SRLGEG
+932 
-938 QYRVNVPSNWGLI
+938 
-951 AGSYIVMATGK
+951 
-962 GYSSGSSSAPI
+962 
-973 KAAVIDLQSTFFDIN
+973 
-988 PSDDESRNDG
+988 
-998 SFIFQIINLN
+998 
-1008 DWI
+1008 

>member
-228 LLLPKSHMLVYE
+228 LLLPKSQTLVYE
-240 GRTYQSDAEGYSIE
+240 GRIYQSDAEGYSIE

-260 NAVKEDSLDCSEI
+260 DAVKEDSLDCSEI
-273 YPSREGTVSAVECID
+273 YPSRVGTVSAVECID

-302 ADLNFND
+302 AELNFND

-356 PNETFKP
+356 PNETFSP
-363 AVGDTYAVFGIMLP
+363 AVGDTYAIFGIMLP
-377 DAYICNN
+377 DSYICNN
-384 ADKTGASWDM
+384 TDKTGASWDM

-440 SDEQFAPDGLPIRI
+440 TDEQFAPDGIPIRI

-504 TKRRFRDVRE
+504 TKRRFRDVKE

-522 ILDNF
+522 MLDNF
-527 TNSISPLTVQTM
+527 TNSINPLTVQTM

-553 ASKSDLTAASDGITY
+553 ASKTDLTAVGDGITY
-568 DNAAKQLHIPHGFIQ
+568 DNTAKQLHIPHGFIQ

-617 DKKYYLYA
+617 AKKYYLYA
-625 KVSRTDTAAKGD
+625 KVSRTDTTVKGD

-644 IKMTDIA
+644 IKMTDVA

-678 EVLPGRITTDKV
+678 EILPGRITTDKI
-690 VSADGKNFMDFLNN
+690 VSSDGKTYFDLLLGEIGGNIKFIASDGSLKDVADLERTDLDYLKEAFKDATTEIDGGVALSGFVGVRDALKNVIAALCGYNPTSEDDYPLIFAGAQQGNVEYYGWTSNSYTHIYTQSATPSNGDNCFDNKGSVVGTVTNIVGAQIFALSTTGETYQRNTGIDFTAKTPSAMEGNR
-704 AFRIGNDKTYID
+704 AKFRVYKDGRCVSNYFETSGSYKTIYTKT
-716 WNALIANVLSMRNAT
+716 NCPPSQFTTVLAVSENCYMALTAGAQFGVLMEANEDHNGYNCALYNSSSYPCTVVKGTKSSYTQVGVLSPGELMEFVN
-731 VQISNTAG
+731 
-739 QTMIYFSGV
+739 IYG
-748 DGSGQLAKGN
+748 
-758 ITWDKDGNLKAKG
+758 TW
-771 GTFTNVKITGSLRNP
+771 ILRNH
-786 FSEANDS
+786 AC
-793 FDVDYSD
+793 YS
-800 NVVLLSSG
+800 
-808 GGWMT
+808 T
-813 SYSLPWDLEQSGRRI
+813 
-828 CIVNYRWGNTISSG
+828 
-842 FASISAPAGKYFFE
+842 
-856 NGISKSE
+856 
-863 LQMSREVIEL
+863 
-873 MGYGDN
+873 
-879 KTFFGWIVLRR
+879 
-890 INMMTTA
+890 
-897 RYGRSLN
+897 
-904 ILAQGIV
+904 
-911 SGDSSGASISYKSF
+911 
-925 DDGKLFV
+925 
-932 SRLGEG
+932 
-938 QYRVNVPSNWGLI
+938 
-951 AGSYIVMATGK
+951 
-962 GYSSGSSSAPI
+962 
-973 KAAVIDLQSTFFDIN
+973 KA
-988 PSDDESRNDG
+988 ES
-998 SFIFQIINLN
+998 
-1008 DWI
+1008 

>member
-228 LLLPKSHMLVYE
+228 LLLPKSQTLVYE
-240 GRTYQSDAEGYSIE
+240 GRIYQSDAEGYSIE

-260 NAVKEDSLDCSEI
+260 DAVKEDSLDCSEI
-273 YPSREGTVSAVECID
+273 YPSRVGTVSAVECID

-302 ADLNFND
+302 AELNFND

-356 PNETFKP
+356 PNETFSP
-363 AVGDTYAVFGIMLP
+363 AVGDTYAIFGIMLP
-377 DAYICNN
+377 DSYICNN
-384 ADKTGASWDM
+384 TDKTGASWDM

-407 QKFTFTG
+407 PKFTFTG

-440 SDEQFAPDGLPIRI
+440 TDEQFAPDGIPIRI

-522 ILDNF
+522 MLDNF
-527 TNSISPLTVQTM
+527 TNSINPLTVQTM

-553 ASKSDLTAASDGITY
+553 ASKTDLTAVGDGITY
-568 DNAAKQLHIPHGFIQ
+568 DNTAKQLHIPHGFIQ

-617 DKKYYLYA
+617 AKKYYLYA
-625 KVSRTDTAAKGD
+625 KVSRTDTTVKGD

-644 IKMTDIA
+644 IKMTDVA

-678 EVLPGRITTDKV
+678 EILPGRITTDKI
-690 VSADGKNFMDFLNN
+690 VSSDGKTYFDLLLGEIGGNIKFIASDGSLKDVADLERTDLDYLKEAFKDATTEIDGGVALSGFVGVRDALKNVIAALCGYNPTSEDDYPLIFAGAQQGNVEYYGWTSNSYTHIYTQSATPSNGDNCFDNKGSVVGTVTNIVGAQIFALSTTGETYQRNTGIDFTAKTPSAMEGNRAKFRVYKDGRCVSNYFETSGSYKTIYVPTYCPPLVFTTVLEVSENCYMDLTAGAQFGVLMETNDDYDGYNCSLYNSSRYPCMVVKGTKSSYTQVGALSPGEMMDF
-704 AFRIGNDKTYID
+704 
-716 WNALIANVLSMRNAT
+716 V
-731 VQISNTAG
+731 
-739 QTMIYFSGV
+739 
-748 DGSGQLAKGN
+748 N
-758 ITWDKDGNLKAKG
+758 IKG
-771 GTFTNVKITGSLRNP
+771 GCVLKILT
-786 FSEANDS
+786 
-793 FDVDYSD
+793 
-800 NVVLLSSG
+800 
-808 GGWMT
+808 
-813 SYSLPWDLEQSGRRI
+813 
-828 CIVNYRWGNTISSG
+828 
-842 FASISAPAGKYFFE
+842 
-856 NGISKSE
+856 
-863 LQMSREVIEL
+863 
-873 MGYGDN
+873 
-879 KTFFGWIVLRR
+879 
-890 INMMTTA
+890 
-897 RYGRSLN
+897 
-904 ILAQGIV
+904 
-911 SGDSSGASISYKSF
+911 
-925 DDGKLFV
+925 
-932 SRLGEG
+932 
-938 QYRVNVPSNWGLI
+938 
-951 AGSYIVMATGK
+951 
-962 GYSSGSSSAPI
+962 
-973 KAAVIDLQSTFFDIN
+973 
-988 PSDDESRNDG
+988 
-998 SFIFQIINLN
+998 
-1008 DWI
+1008 

>member
-228 LLLPKSHMLVYE
+228 LLLPKSQTLVYE
-240 GRTYQSDAEGYSIE
+240 GRIYQSDAEGYSIE

-260 NAVKEDSLDCSEI
+260 DAVKEDSLDCSEI
-273 YPSREGTVSAVECID
+273 YPSRVGTVSAVECID

-302 ADLNFND
+302 AELNFND

-356 PNETFKP
+356 PNETFSP
-363 AVGDTYAVFGIMLP
+363 AVGDTYAIFGIMLP
-377 DAYICNN
+377 DSYICNN
-384 ADKTGASWDM
+384 TDKTGASWDM

-440 SDEQFAPDGLPIRI
+440 TDEQFAPDGIPIRI

-504 TKRRFRDVRE
+504 TKRRFRDVKE

-522 ILDNF
+522 MLDNF
-527 TNSISPLTVQTM
+527 TNSINPLTVQTM

-553 ASKSDLTAASDGITY
+553 ASKTDLTAVGDGITY
-568 DNAAKQLHIPHGFIQ
+568 DNTAKQLHIPHGFIQ

-617 DKKYYLYA
+617 ARKYYLYA
-625 KVSRTDTAAKGD
+625 KVSRTDTTVKGD

-644 IKMTDIA
+644 IKMTDVA

-678 EVLPGRITTDKV
+678 EILPGRITTDKI
-690 VSADGKNFMDFLNN
+690 VSSDGKTYFDLLLGEIGGNIKFIASDGSLKDVADLERTDLDYLKEAFKDATTEIDGGVALSGFVGVRDALKNVIAALCGYNPTSEDDYPLIFAGAQQGNVEYYGWTSNSYTHIYTQSATPSNGDNCFDNKGSVVGTVTNIVGAQIFALSTTGETYQRNTGIDFTAKTPSAMEGNRAKFRVYKDGRCVSNYFETSGSYKTIYVPTYCPPLVFTTVLEVSENCYMDLTSGAQFGVLMETNDDYDGYNCSLYNSSRYPCTVVKGTKSSYTQVGALSPGEMMDF
-704 AFRIGNDKTYID
+704 
-716 WNALIANVLSMRNAT
+716 V
-731 VQISNTAG
+731 
-739 QTMIYFSGV
+739 
-748 DGSGQLAKGN
+748 N
-758 ITWDKDGNLKAKG
+758 IKG
-771 GTFTNVKITGSLRNP
+771 GWVLKNFTR
-786 FSEANDS
+786 
-793 FDVDYSD
+793 YS
-800 NVVLLSSG
+800 
-808 GGWMT
+808 T
-813 SYSLPWDLEQSGRRI
+813 KE
-828 CIVNYRWGNTISSG
+828 
-842 FASISAPAGKYFFE
+842 
-856 NGISKSE
+856 
-863 LQMSREVIEL
+863 
-873 MGYGDN
+873 
-879 KTFFGWIVLRR
+879 
-890 INMMTTA
+890 
-897 RYGRSLN
+897 
-904 ILAQGIV
+904 
-911 SGDSSGASISYKSF
+911 
-925 DDGKLFV
+925 
-932 SRLGEG
+932 
-938 QYRVNVPSNWGLI
+938 
-951 AGSYIVMATGK
+951 
-962 GYSSGSSSAPI
+962 
-973 KAAVIDLQSTFFDIN
+973 
-988 PSDDESRNDG
+988 
-998 SFIFQIINLN
+998 
-1008 DWI
+1008 

>member
-228 LLLPKSHMLVYE
+228 LLLPKSQTLVYE
-240 GRTYQSDAEGYSIE
+240 GRIYQSDAEGYSIE

-260 NAVKEDSLDCSEI
+260 DAVKEDSLDCSEI
-273 YPSREGTVSAVECID
+273 YPSRVGTVSAVECID

-302 ADLNFND
+302 AELNFND

-356 PNETFKP
+356 PNETFSP
-363 AVGDTYAVFGIMLP
+363 AVGDTYAIFGIMLP
-377 DAYICNN
+377 DSYICNN
-384 ADKTGASWDM
+384 TDKTGASWDM

-407 QKFTFTG
+407 PKFTFTG

-440 SDEQFAPDGLPIRI
+440 TDEQFAPDGIPIRI

-492 ATDNSIRNAVSY
+492 ATDNAVSY

-522 ILDNF
+522 MLDNF
-527 TNSISPLTVQTM
+527 TNSINPLTVQTM

-553 ASKSDLTAASDGITY
+553 ASKTDLTAVGDGITY
-568 DNAAKQLHIPHGFIQ
+568 DNTAKQLHIPHGFIQ

-617 DKKYYLYA
+617 AKKYYLYA
-625 KVSRTDTAAKGD
+625 KVSRTDTTVKGD

-644 IKMTDIA
+644 IKMTDVA

-678 EVLPGRITTDKV
+678 EILPGRITTDKI
-690 VSADGKNFMDFLNN
+690 VSSDGKTYFDLLLGEIGGNIKFIASDGSLKDVADLERTDLDYLKEAFKDATTEIDGGVALSGFVGVRDALKNVIAALCGYNPTSEDDYPLIFAGAQQGNVEYYGWTSNSYTHIYTQSATPSNGDNCFDNKGSVVGTVTNIVGAQIFALSTTGETYQRNTGIDFTAKTPSAMEGNRAKFRVYKDGRCVSNYFETSGSYKTIYVPTYCPPLVFTTVLEVSENCYMDLTAGAQFGVLMETNDDYDGYNCSLYNSSRYPCMVVKGTKSSYTQVGALSPGEMMDF
-704 AFRIGNDKTYID
+704 
-716 WNALIANVLSMRNAT
+716 V
-731 VQISNTAG
+731 
-739 QTMIYFSGV
+739 
-748 DGSGQLAKGN
+748 N
-758 ITWDKDGNLKAKG
+758 IKG
-771 GTFTNVKITGSLRNP
+771 GWVLKNFTR
-786 FSEANDS
+786 
-793 FDVDYSD
+793 YS
-800 NVVLLSSG
+800 
-808 GGWMT
+808 T
-813 SYSLPWDLEQSGRRI
+813 KE
-828 CIVNYRWGNTISSG
+828 
-842 FASISAPAGKYFFE
+842 
-856 NGISKSE
+856 
-863 LQMSREVIEL
+863 
-873 MGYGDN
+873 
-879 KTFFGWIVLRR
+879 
-890 INMMTTA
+890 
-897 RYGRSLN
+897 
-904 ILAQGIV
+904 
-911 SGDSSGASISYKSF
+911 
-925 DDGKLFV
+925 
-932 SRLGEG
+932 
-938 QYRVNVPSNWGLI
+938 
-951 AGSYIVMATGK
+951 
-962 GYSSGSSSAPI
+962 
-973 KAAVIDLQSTFFDIN
+973 
-988 PSDDESRNDG
+988 
-998 SFIFQIINLN
+998 
-1008 DWI
+1008 

>member
-228 LLLPKSHMLVYE
+228 LLLPKSQMLVYE

-260 NAVKEDSLDCSEI
+260 DAVKEDSLDCSEI

-295 IIDNSIP
+295 IIDSSIP

-492 ATDNSIRNAVSY
+492 ATDNSIRYAVSY

-522 ILDNF
+522 MLDNF

-553 ASKSDLTAASDGITY
+553 ASKTDLTAVSDGITY

-603 WEMNEYLSPYLDNG
+603 WEMTEYLSPYLDNG

-704 AFRIGNDKTYID
+704 AFHIGNDKTYID

-973 KAAVIDLQSTFFDIN
+973 KAAVIDLQSTYFDIN
-988 PSDDESRNDG
+988 TSDDASRNDG

>member
-228 LLLPKSHMLVYE
+228 LLLPKSQTLVYE
-240 GRTYQSDAEGYSIE
+240 GRIYQSDAEGYSIE

-260 NAVKEDSLDCSEI
+260 DAVKEDSLDCSEI
-273 YPSREGTVSAVECID
+273 YPSRVGTVSAVECID

-302 ADLNFND
+302 AELNFND

-356 PNETFKP
+356 PNETFSP
-363 AVGDTYAVFGIMLP
+363 AVGDTYAIFGIMLP
-377 DAYICNN
+377 DSYICNN
-384 ADKTGASWDM
+384 TDKTGASWDM

-407 QKFTFTG
+407 PKFTFTG

-440 SDEQFAPDGLPIRI
+440 TDEQFAPDGIPIRI

-504 TKRRFRDVRE
+504 TKRRFRDVKE

-522 ILDNF
+522 MLDNF
-527 TNSISPLTVQTM
+527 TNSINPLTVQTM
-539 MMLVGDESLQFRFV
+539 MMLIGDESLQFRFV
-553 ASKSDLTAASDGITY
+553 ASKTDLTAVGDGITY
-568 DNAAKQLHIPHGFIQ
+568 DNTAKQLHIPHGFIQ

-617 DKKYYLYA
+617 AKKYYLYA
-625 KVSRTDTAAKGD
+625 KVSRTDTAVKGD

-644 IKMTDIA
+644 IKMNDVA

-678 EVLPGRITTDKV
+678 EILPGRITTDKI
-690 VSADGKNFMDFLNN
+690 VSSDGKTYFDLLLGEIGGNIKFIASDGSLKDVADLERTDLDYLKEAFKDATTEIDGGVALSGFVGVRDALKNVIAALCGYNPTSEDDYPLIFAGAQQGNVEYYGWTSNSYTHIYTQSATPSNGDNCFDNKGSVVGTVTNIVGAQIFALSTTGETYQRNTGIDFTAKTPSAMEGNRAKFRVYKDGRCVSNYFETSGSYKTIYVPTYCPPLVFTTVLEVSENCYMDLTAGAQFGVLMET
-704 AFRIGNDKTYID
+704 NDDYDGYNCSLYNSSRYPCTVVKGTKSSYTQVG
-716 WNALIANVLSMRNAT
+716 VLSPGEMMDL
-731 VQISNTAG
+731 V
-739 QTMIYFSGV
+739 
-748 DGSGQLAKGN
+748 N
-758 ITWDKDGNLKAKG
+758 IKG
-771 GTFTNVKITGSLRNP
+771 GWVLKNFTR
-786 FSEANDS
+786 
-793 FDVDYSD
+793 YS
-800 NVVLLSSG
+800 
-808 GGWMT
+808 T
-813 SYSLPWDLEQSGRRI
+813 KE
-828 CIVNYRWGNTISSG
+828 
-842 FASISAPAGKYFFE
+842 
-856 NGISKSE
+856 
-863 LQMSREVIEL
+863 
-873 MGYGDN
+873 
-879 KTFFGWIVLRR
+879 
-890 INMMTTA
+890 
-897 RYGRSLN
+897 
-904 ILAQGIV
+904 
-911 SGDSSGASISYKSF
+911 
-925 DDGKLFV
+925 
-932 SRLGEG
+932 
-938 QYRVNVPSNWGLI
+938 
-951 AGSYIVMATGK
+951 
-962 GYSSGSSSAPI
+962 
-973 KAAVIDLQSTFFDIN
+973 
-988 PSDDESRNDG
+988 
-998 SFIFQIINLN
+998 
-1008 DWI
+1008 

>member
-228 LLLPKSHMLVYE
+228 LLLPKSQTLVYE

-254 RIDKVS
+254 RIDKIS
-260 NAVKEDSLDCSEI
+260 DAVKEDSLDCSEI
-273 YPSREGTVSAVECID
+273 YPSREGTVSKVETMD
-288 AGKNFYD
+288 VGKNFYD

-302 ADLNFND
+302 AELNFND
-309 YVIEGE
+309 YIIEGE
-315 TATIIFQKGMLA
+315 TATISFQKGMLA

-363 AVGDTYAVFGIMLP
+363 AVGDTYAIFGIMLP

-384 ADKTGASWDM
+384 TDKTGASWDM

-407 QKFTFTG
+407 PKFTFTG

-440 SDEQFAPDGLPIRI
+440 TDEQFVPDGIAIRI
-454 TGIKEFLT
+454 TGIKEYLT

-522 ILDNF
+522 MLDNF
-527 TNSISPLTVQTM
+527 TNSINPLTVQTM

-553 ASKSDLTAASDGITY
+553 ASKTDLTAVNDGITY

-617 DKKYYLYA
+617 AKKYYLYA
-625 KVSRTDTAAKGD
+625 KVSRTDTAVKGD

-644 IKMTDIA
+644 IKMNDVA

-678 EVLPGRITTDKV
+678 EILPGRITTDKI
-690 VSADGKNFMDFLNN
+690 VSSDGKTYFDLLLGEIGGNIKFIASDGSLKDVADLERTDLGYLKEAFKDATTEIDGGVALSGFVGVRDALKNVIAALCGYNPTSEDDYPLIFAGAQQGNVEYYGWTSKSYTHIYTQSATPSNGDNCFDNKGSVVGTVTNIVGAQIFALSTTGETYQRNTGIDFTAKTPSAMEGNRAKFRVYKDGRCVSNYFETSGSYKTIYVPTYCPSLVFTTVLEVSENCYMDLTAGAQFGVLMET
-704 AFRIGNDKTYID
+704 NDDYDGYNCSLYNSSRYPCTVVKGTKSSYTQVG
-716 WNALIANVLSMRNAT
+716 VLSPGEMMDL
-731 VQISNTAG
+731 V
-739 QTMIYFSGV
+739 
-748 DGSGQLAKGN
+748 N
-758 ITWDKDGNLKAKG
+758 IKG
-771 GTFTNVKITGSLRNP
+771 GWVLKNFTR
-786 FSEANDS
+786 
-793 FDVDYSD
+793 YS
-800 NVVLLSSG
+800 
-808 GGWMT
+808 T
-813 SYSLPWDLEQSGRRI
+813 KE
-828 CIVNYRWGNTISSG
+828 
-842 FASISAPAGKYFFE
+842 
-856 NGISKSE
+856 
-863 LQMSREVIEL
+863 
-873 MGYGDN
+873 
-879 KTFFGWIVLRR
+879 
-890 INMMTTA
+890 
-897 RYGRSLN
+897 
-904 ILAQGIV
+904 
-911 SGDSSGASISYKSF
+911 
-925 DDGKLFV
+925 
-932 SRLGEG
+932 
-938 QYRVNVPSNWGLI
+938 
-951 AGSYIVMATGK
+951 
-962 GYSSGSSSAPI
+962 
-973 KAAVIDLQSTFFDIN
+973 
-988 PSDDESRNDG
+988 
-998 SFIFQIINLN
+998 
-1008 DWI
+1008 

>member
-36 SLSEFVEIPVGAWC
+36 SLSEFIEIPVGAWC

-75 TLTLGTL
+75 TLSLGTL

-228 LLLPKSHMLVYE
+228 LLLPKSQMLVYE

-260 NAVKEDSLDCSEI
+260 DAVKEDSLDCSEI

-302 ADLNFND
+302 AELNFND

-363 AVGDTYAVFGIMLP
+363 AVGDTYAIFGIMLP

-384 ADKTGASWDM
+384 TDKTGASWDM

-407 QKFTFTG
+407 PKFTFTG

-440 SDEQFAPDGLPIRI
+440 TDEQFVPDGIAIRI
-454 TGIKEFLT
+454 TGIKEYLT

-522 ILDNF
+522 MLDNF
-527 TNSISPLTVQTM
+527 TNSINPLTVQTM

-553 ASKSDLTAASDGITY
+553 ASKTDLTAVNDGITY
-568 DNAAKQLHIPHGFIQ
+568 DNAAKQLRIPHGFIQ

-603 WEMNEYLSPYLDNG
+603 WEMSEYLSPYLDNG
-617 DKKYYLYA
+617 EKKYYLYA
-625 KVSRTDTAAKGD
+625 KVSRTDTTAKSD

-644 IKMTDIA
+644 IKMNDVA
-651 GYYHLLVGILNSEYD
+651 GYYHLLIGILNSEYD

-678 EVLPGRITTDKV
+678 EILPGRITTDKIVSSDGKTYFDLLLGEIGGNIKFASTDGSMKDVADLEKLIGDGNDVFTEQPVPPYKKGDLWVNGKVILKSKVSRESGNYVAADWVDAVEYDNTKTAIDGGIVTSGTIQLAGDDSTIKAGATGEGTDEASVRFWAGSPKTDKEKAPYRVLQDGSLYASKGVFSGFLQVPFQDIDVAAEFTGYDSEYRAVFV
-690 VSADGKNFMDFLNN
+690 VSDHFNIRSSSGRGYSIVLTLPYNRALDGVVLNVFDN
-704 AFRIGNDKTYID
+704 PIKTRSSPTLWIKGETD
-716 WNALIANVLSMRNAT
+716 LS
-731 VQISNTAG
+731 G
-739 QTMIYFSGV
+739 
-748 DGSGQLAKGN
+748 KGN
-758 ITWDKDGNLKAKG
+758 IYHPDSLNSVMGFDAIKEIYCAQGGFIQFICVNGN
-771 GTFTNVKITGSLRNP
+771 
-786 FSEANDS
+786 
-793 FDVDYSD
+793 
-800 NVVLLSSG
+800 
-808 GGWMT
+808 WMVT
-813 SYSLPWDLEQSGRRI
+813 SNMMPKSQ
-828 CIVNYRWGNTISSG
+828 
-842 FASISAPAGKYFFE
+842 
-856 NGISKSE
+856 ISK
-863 LQMSREVIEL
+863 
-873 MGYGDN
+873 
-879 KTFFGWIVLRR
+879 
-890 INMMTTA
+890 
-897 RYGRSLN
+897 
-904 ILAQGIV
+904 
-911 SGDSSGASISYKSF
+911 
-925 DDGKLFV
+925 
-932 SRLGEG
+932 
-938 QYRVNVPSNWGLI
+938 
-951 AGSYIVMATGK
+951 
-962 GYSSGSSSAPI
+962 
-973 KAAVIDLQSTFFDIN
+973 
-988 PSDDESRNDG
+988 
-998 SFIFQIINLN
+998 
-1008 DWI
+1008 

>member
-228 LLLPKSHMLVYE
+228 LLLPKSQTLVYE
-240 GRTYQSDAEGYSIE
+240 GRIYQSDAEGYSIE

-260 NAVKEDSLDCSEI
+260 DAVKEDSLDCSEI
-273 YPSREGTVSAVECID
+273 YPSRVGTVSAVECID

-302 ADLNFND
+302 AELNFND

-356 PNETFKP
+356 PNETFSP
-363 AVGDTYAVFGIMLP
+363 AVGDTYAIFGIMLP
-377 DAYICNN
+377 DSYICNN
-384 ADKTGASWDM
+384 TDKTGASWDM

-440 SDEQFAPDGLPIRI
+440 TDEQFAPDGIPIRI

-504 TKRRFRDVRE
+504 TKRRFRDVKE

-522 ILDNF
+522 MLDNF
-527 TNSISPLTVQTM
+527 TNSINPLTVQTM
-539 MMLVGDESLQFRFV
+539 MMLIGDESLQFRFV
-553 ASKSDLTAASDGITY
+553 ASKTDLTAVGDGITY
-568 DNAAKQLHIPHGFIQ
+568 DNTAKQLHIPHGFIQ

-617 DKKYYLYA
+617 AKKYYLYA
-625 KVSRTDTAAKGD
+625 KVSRTDTAVKGD

-644 IKMTDIA
+644 IKMNDVA

-678 EVLPGRITTDKV
+678 EILPGRITTDKI
-690 VSADGKNFMDFLNN
+690 VSSDGKTYFDLLLGEIGGNIKFIASDGSLKDVADLERTDLDYLKEAFKDATTEIDGGVALSGFVGVRDALKNVIAALCGYNPTSEDDYPLIFAGAQQGNVEYYGWTSNSYTHIYTQSATPSNGDNCFDNKGSVVGTVTNIVGAQIFALSTTGETYQRNTGIDFTAKTPSAMEGNRAKFRVYKDGRCVSNYFETSGSYKTIYVPTYCPPLVFTTVLEVSENCYMDL
-704 AFRIGNDKTYID
+704 
-716 WNALIANVLSMRNAT
+716 
-731 VQISNTAG
+731 TAG
-739 QTMIYFSGV
+739 AQFGV
-748 DGSGQLAKGN
+748 LMETNDDYDGYNCSLYNSSRYPCTVVKGTKSSYTQVGALSPGEMMDLVN
-758 ITWDKDGNLKAKG
+758 IKG
-771 GTFTNVKITGSLRNP
+771 GWVLKNFTR
-786 FSEANDS
+786 
-793 FDVDYSD
+793 YS
-800 NVVLLSSG
+800 
-808 GGWMT
+808 T
-813 SYSLPWDLEQSGRRI
+813 KE
-828 CIVNYRWGNTISSG
+828 
-842 FASISAPAGKYFFE
+842 
-856 NGISKSE
+856 
-863 LQMSREVIEL
+863 
-873 MGYGDN
+873 
-879 KTFFGWIVLRR
+879 
-890 INMMTTA
+890 
-897 RYGRSLN
+897 
-904 ILAQGIV
+904 
-911 SGDSSGASISYKSF
+911 
-925 DDGKLFV
+925 
-932 SRLGEG
+932 
-938 QYRVNVPSNWGLI
+938 
-951 AGSYIVMATGK
+951 
-962 GYSSGSSSAPI
+962 
-973 KAAVIDLQSTFFDIN
+973 
-988 PSDDESRNDG
+988 
-998 SFIFQIINLN
+998 
-1008 DWI
+1008 

>member
-228 LLLPKSHMLVYE
+228 LLLPKSQTLVYE
-240 GRTYQSDAEGYSIE
+240 GRIYQSDAEGYSIE

-260 NAVKEDSLDCSEI
+260 DAVKEDSLDCSEI
-273 YPSREGTVSAVECID
+273 YPSRVGTVSAVECID

-302 ADLNFND
+302 AELNFND

-356 PNETFKP
+356 PNETFSP
-363 AVGDTYAVFGIMLP
+363 AVGDTYAIFGIMLP
-377 DAYICNN
+377 DSYICNN
-384 ADKTGASWDM
+384 TDKTGASWDM

-440 SDEQFAPDGLPIRI
+440 TDEQFAPDGIPIRI

-504 TKRRFRDVRE
+504 TKRRFRDVKE

-522 ILDNF
+522 MLDNF
-527 TNSISPLTVQTM
+527 TNSINPLTVQTM

-553 ASKSDLTAASDGITY
+553 ASKTDLTAVGDGITY
-568 DNAAKQLHIPHGFIQ
+568 DNTAKQLHIPHGFIQ

-617 DKKYYLYA
+617 AKKYYLYA
-625 KVSRTDTAAKGD
+625 KVSRTDTTVKGD

-644 IKMTDIA
+644 IKMTDVA

-678 EVLPGRITTDKV
+678 EILPGRITTDKI
-690 VSADGKNFMDFLNN
+690 VSSDGKTYFDLLLGEIGGNIKFIASDGSLKDVADLERTDLDYLKEAFKDATTEIDGGVALSGFVGVRDALKNVIAALCGYNPTSEDDYPLIFAGAQQGNVEYYGWTSNSYTHIYTQSATPSNGDNCFDNKGSVVGTVTNIVGAQIFALSTTGETYQRNTGIDFTAKTPSAMEGTRAKFRVYKDGRCVSNYFETSGSYKTIYVPTYCPPLVFTTVLEVSENCYMDLTSGAQFGVLMETNDDYDGYNCSLYNSSRYPCTVVKGTKSSYTQVGALSPGEMMDF
-704 AFRIGNDKTYID
+704 
-716 WNALIANVLSMRNAT
+716 V
-731 VQISNTAG
+731 
-739 QTMIYFSGV
+739 
-748 DGSGQLAKGN
+748 N
-758 ITWDKDGNLKAKG
+758 IKG
-771 GTFTNVKITGSLRNP
+771 GWVLKNFTR
-786 FSEANDS
+786 
-793 FDVDYSD
+793 YS
-800 NVVLLSSG
+800 
-808 GGWMT
+808 T
-813 SYSLPWDLEQSGRRI
+813 KE
-828 CIVNYRWGNTISSG
+828 
-842 FASISAPAGKYFFE
+842 
-856 NGISKSE
+856 
-863 LQMSREVIEL
+863 
-873 MGYGDN
+873 
-879 KTFFGWIVLRR
+879 
-890 INMMTTA
+890 
-897 RYGRSLN
+897 
-904 ILAQGIV
+904 
-911 SGDSSGASISYKSF
+911 
-925 DDGKLFV
+925 
-932 SRLGEG
+932 
-938 QYRVNVPSNWGLI
+938 
-951 AGSYIVMATGK
+951 
-962 GYSSGSSSAPI
+962 
-973 KAAVIDLQSTFFDIN
+973 
-988 PSDDESRNDG
+988 
-998 SFIFQIINLN
+998 
-1008 DWI
+1008 